1 VNVSIFICTMVS
13 LKGNLSFLVLLL
25 SGKCTES
32 ARISTESVEHDVDTT
47 QWGRSCSSLETRFLN
62 QQSRLAESEGNA
74 ALIRSISLM
83 RTLRRANARDC
94 EWATQGRVDTS
105 VAAEMAS
112 RHFQQTPCYEPARDA
127 FNAAQTLPEEERE
140 PAMEVAVTIL
150 LSDEEGCAPLL
161 VDAPDLNEADEELE
175 GEVDDATDE
184 LTEELATSSG
194 SSLMQQE
201 QNPLLTV
208 PWVGAVSWISMF
220 VGGWPFVIAAILVGI
235 LMGMLCNTV
244 VHMIIRIF
252 RWIRCKAFGS
262 SCSEYSPAGWARVL
276 IAGGCGAAGLFG
288 GGFGTLFGI
297 TLLPG
302 SAEAAAMGVIE
313 AGWRTGVAR

>member
-1 VNVSIFICTMVS
+1 MVS

-62 QQSRLAESEGNA
+62 QQSLLAESEGNT

-94 EWATQGRVDTS
+94 EWATQGGVDTS

-127 FNAAQTLPEEERE
+127 FNAAQTLPEDERE
-140 PAMEVAVTIL
+140 PAMEVAVSIL

-161 VDAPDLNEADEELE
+161 VEAPDINEADEELE

-184 LTEELATSSG
+184 LTEQLAVSSDT
-194 SSLMQQE
+194 SLMQQE
-201 QNPLLTV
+201 QPLLAAV
-208 PWVGAVSWISMF
+208 YSGWVTMAL
-220 VGGWPFVIAAILVGI
+220 GGWPFIIAAILVGL
-235 LMGMLCNTV
+235 LMGMICNSV

-252 RWIRCKAFGS
+252 RWIRCRAFGS

-276 IAGGCGAAGLFG
+276 IGGGCGAAGLLG
-288 GGFGTLFGI
+288 GGWGTILGI
-297 TLLPG
+297 TYLP
-302 SAEAAAMGVIE
+302 ATAAF
-313 AGWRTGVAR
+313 R